1 MADYG
6 YGDWNL
12 VALNVII
19 FSLFIIFIPFKKKL
33 QRLPTSIYLAF
44 IVVLFTEMYGFPL
57 TIYIFSWL
65 LGYQNPLTHLSG
77 HILAGIIGEDLFFM
91 VFHPISNLMIA
102 AGALLVV
109 FGWQKI
115 HSNQQ
120 GLVTTG
126 FYAYVRHPQYL
137 GFLVI
142 TLGMLIQWATLPT
155 LLMWPL
161 LLVLYFR
168 LAKQEE
174 TEMEEK
180 FGEKYREY
188 KIRVSM
194 LLPLP
199 KLRRSVAN

>member
-6 YGDWNL
+6 YGYWDL
-12 VALNVII
+12 VALNVAI
-19 FSLFIIFIPFKKKL
+19 FGLFILFIPFRKKL
-33 QRLPTSIYLAF
+33 QRLPTSVYLAF
-44 IVVLFTEMYGFPL
+44 IVALFTEMYGFPL

-65 LGYQNPLTHLSG
+65 LGYQNPMTHLSG

-91 VFHPISNLMIA
+91 VFHPISDLMIA
-102 AGALLVV
+102 AGALLVM

-115 HSNQQ
+115 HSSQQ

-126 FYAYVRHPQYL
+126 LYAYVRHPQYL

-142 TLGMLIQWATLPT
+142 TLGMLIQWVTLPT
-155 LLMWPL
+155 LLLWPL

-168 LAKQEE
+168 LAKQKEK
-174 TEMEEK
+174 EMEEK

-188 KIRVSM
+188 KIRVPM

-199 KLRRSVAN
+199 KLRPSVAN